1 MSIGSVDMPPA
12 ERMPRQSVCGKKLA
26 WPACIEG
33 GGNRARGSGNGPF
46 GRLTIADLR
55 KIKMR
60 DKTEPEKKTS
70 SIDINL
76 LLDFYG
82 PLLAERQR
90 QTVEMYYGD
99 DMTLSEIASEL
110 GISRQAAQ
118 QSIRKGCGQ
127 LEEFERKLG
136 LCGRFAAAEDTIREL
151 RRSAEVLA
159 NRETAESEAVSEAGR
174 VYEYLD
180 SLEKLI

>member
-1 MSIGSVDMPPA
+1 MISMKEIP
-12 ERMPRQSVCGKKLA
+12 
-26 WPACIEG
+26 
-33 GGNRARGSGNGPF
+33 
-46 GRLTIADLR
+46 
-55 KIKMR
+55 
-60 DKTEPEKKTS
+60 EPDKKTGV
-70 SIDINL
+70 IDINL

-99 DMTLSEIASEL
+99 DMTLSEIAQEL

-127 LEEFERKLG
+127 LREFEEKLG
-136 LCGRFAAAEDTIREL
+136 LCGRFAAAEDTIGAL

-159 NRETAESEAVSEAGR
+159 DRDTGEDDAMCAAER

-180 SLEKLI
+180 SLEKLF

>member
-1 MSIGSVDMPPA
+1 
-12 ERMPRQSVCGKKLA
+12 
-26 WPACIEG
+26 
-33 GGNRARGSGNGPF
+33 
-46 GRLTIADLR
+46 
-55 KIKMR
+55 MR
-60 DKTEPEKKTS
+60 DKAEPEKKTS

-136 LCGRFAAAEDTIREL
+136 LCGRFAAAEDPIREL

-180 SLEKLI
+180 SLEKLIWPVWHGKRLSGRYGSFSRKLQLSGTRRKLLDLTEKRNDFWKSGIKII